1 MPLASFQGILDC
13 GAQSF
18 LPQQCPLGHG
28 RWSLEKRIA
37 IVNSVLQ
44 ASWAYAGHGFG
55 RLPGALAGV
64 LHEQGG
70 AMKFSVGDKVMYL
83 HRGAGII
90 TGIEHKELV
99 DGFEHYYVIE
109 IESQR
114 LTLRVPMRMAEELGV
129 RRVMLADKLD
139 EVWSALKGRPRPLAD
154 DFKERQEQIR
164 AKLRSGNPVKVAQ
177 AVRDLNW
184 REQQS
189 YLTKADA
196 ELLAQG
202 LDFLIAEIAAVMD
215 KEIAEVE
222 PMVNVALSR
231 RVVA

>member
-1 MPLASFQGILDC
+1 
-13 GAQSF
+13 
-18 LPQQCPLGHG
+18 
-28 RWSLEKRIA
+28 
-37 IVNSVLQ
+37 
-44 ASWAYAGHGFG
+44 
-55 RLPGALAGV
+55 
-64 LHEQGG
+64 
-70 AMKFSVGDKVMYL
+70 MKFSVGDKVMYL